1 MLKSAANICQT
12 LLTNLSMKA
21 NSVYP
26 DQTAP
31 TGAVCSGSTLFVK
44 GALNR
49 FQQMKN
55 QVTFDCFLFVL
66 VFYVPS

>member
-1 MLKSAANICQT
+1 
-12 LLTNLSMKA
+12 MKA
-21 NSVYP
+21 NSMDP

-44 GALNR
+44 GALKR

-55 QVTFDCFLFVL
+55 QVTFDCFFVCIVVL
-66 VFYVPS
+66 RPKLTGHGGMVC